1 VYITLGVTIFKCNVN
16 KQTMGRKERLQCGLK
31 SVSELTKKICN
42 QNDDDDDDDDIH
54 NRPGD

>member
-1 VYITLGVTIFKCNVN
+1 VYTTLGVTKFKCNAN

-31 SVSELTKKICN
+31 PASEPTKKICN
-42 QNDDDDDDDDIH
+42 QSDDDDDIH